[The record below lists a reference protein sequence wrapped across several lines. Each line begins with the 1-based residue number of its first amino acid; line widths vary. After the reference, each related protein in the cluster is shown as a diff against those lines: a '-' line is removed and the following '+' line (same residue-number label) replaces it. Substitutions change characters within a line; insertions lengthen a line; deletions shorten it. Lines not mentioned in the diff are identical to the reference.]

1 MEREPWPI
9 NLRFQTLFCAKY
21 RQQNVFRIAM
31 ELLYLFKIV
40 LSILIVFLSV
50 RSNFKCIYHISMNK
64 QLVIT
69 ACMHAYIL
77 SEKWGQRKN

>member
-21 RQQNVFRIAM
+21 RQQNVFRIAI

-40 LSILIVFLSV
+40 LGILLILFFSV
-50 RSNFKCIYHISMNK
+50 RFNFKFIYHISMNK

-77 SEKWGQRKN
+77 SEKWGVLK